1 MLCAQSPKAVWPT
14 RWLEVEHAGT
24 DRCHETLR
32 RHDRPSS
39 HRPAGRVRHDRSD
52 RSLRVWQIDPPAID
66 ARAHPSGSWQVSI
79 EGTILGEQNLESL
92 RHRIGYVIQDGGL
105 FPHLRACDNVTLV
118 ARHLGWTQDQIQL
131 RLNELAQLTHFPVDG
146 LDRYPA
152 QLSGGQRQRV
162 GLMRALML
170 DPDVLLLDEPLGALD
185 PIVRSDLQVELR
197 DIFRALGK
205 TVVMV
210 THDMGEAGFF
220 GDTIVLMR
228 EGRIVQTGTLSDL
241 LSTPAEPYV
250 ERFINAQ
257 RTALHVLGEDLD
269 T

>member
-1 MLCAQSPKAVWPT
+1 M
-14 RWLEVEHAGT
+14 
-24 DRCHETLR
+24 
-32 RHDRPSS
+32 
-39 HRPAGRVRHDRSD
+39 
-52 RSLRVWQIDPPAID
+52 
-66 ARAHPSGSWQVSI
+66 
-79 EGTILGEQNLESL
+79 
-92 RHRIGYVIQDGGL
+92 

-257 RTALHVLGEDLD
+257 RTALHVLGENLNS
-269 T
+269 